1 MAKNELKVVDSFD
14 LQTISGDLAQAVA
27 EEMDGLG
34 SLPFDRVKIPSGAAL
49 PSRFPERTTRTRRA
63 QRRS

>member
-1 MAKNELKVVDSFD
+1 MAKNELKVIDSFD

-27 EEMDGLG
+27 
-34 SLPFDRVKIPSGAAL
+34 
-49 PSRFPERTTRTRRA
+49 RRA